1 MFILFTLALNPL
13 WKNMASQEVSLLLS
27 ATLTVMLYLTLLV
40 HEFSHSLVAKKLEIP
55 VHQIILWMFGGAANI
70 EKQPQSP
77 SQEFKITIVGP
88 LASVVIAVLFYG
100 LSLISVKSPILSI
113 FFLTV
118 ASLNLIWA
126 IFNLIPAFPMDG
138 GRIFR
143 SLLWYFLKNKIKAT
157 RIAVFTGL
165 PLLILAGI
173 LLHNWFIIAI
183 SLWVFMAGR
192 SELKLVILQ
201 EKLSQIKIRKIMTP
215 IDPYDFDP
223 RSSTFPEA
231 ICSPEDNA
239 WTVLEKMTQIK
250 TDHFKVIENNQVVG
264 LITLSLIADY
274 TD

>member
-1 MFILFTLALNPL
+1 
-13 WKNMASQEVSLLLS
+13 
-27 ATLTVMLYLTLLV
+27 
-40 HEFSHSLVAKKLEIP
+40 
-55 VHQIILWMFGGAANI
+55 
-70 EKQPQSP
+70 
-77 SQEFKITIVGP
+77 
-88 LASVVIAVLFYG
+88 
-100 LSLISVKSPILSI
+100 
-113 FFLTV
+113 
-118 ASLNLIWA
+118 
-126 IFNLIPAFPMDG
+126 MDG

-157 RIAVFTGL
+157 RIAIFTGL